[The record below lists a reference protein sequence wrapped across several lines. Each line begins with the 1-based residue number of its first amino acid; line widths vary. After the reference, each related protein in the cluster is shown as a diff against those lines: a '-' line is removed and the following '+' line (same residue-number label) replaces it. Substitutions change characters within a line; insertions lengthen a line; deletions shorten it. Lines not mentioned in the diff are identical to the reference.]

1 MKLSES
7 ASLVRGNGMLDRVK
21 TISDAEK
28 VFEILINLLEEQ
40 QNVTIEY
47 EIEKREDRDSE

>member
-1 MKLSES
+1 
-7 ASLVRGNGMLDRVK
+7 VRGDGMLDSVE
-21 TISDAEK
+21 TICDVEK